1 VPSKYPSLTLTE
13 VRSILICW
21 EFVERRRRSGSSHVQ
36 WEKKHKGIT
45 FVVTLDD
52 AISEFD
58 DFLLKVMI
66 EQSGLKRDQFDAGS
80 RSAARKIG
88 VDPLLHAR

>member
-1 VPSKYPSLTLTE
+1 MPSKYPSLTLTE

-21 EFVERRRRSGSSHVQ
+21 EFVERRQRSGSSHVQ

-58 DFLLKVMI
+58 DFLLKVTI

-80 RSAARKIG
+80 RSPISSSS
-88 VDPLLHAR
+88 